1 MSDREKTRLRHMLE
15 AAQKAV
21 EFSEGRS
28 QNDLQEDE
36 QLALALI
43 RLLEIIG
50 EAAKAISPEIRK
62 QYSDI
67 PWRQMAGTRDRLIHA
82 YFAVDLDIVWIIVT
96 RDLPSLIA
104 KLQIILNEPKN

>member
-1 MSDREKTRLRHMLE
+1 MLE

-82 YFAVDLDIVWIIVT
+82 CFAVDLDIVWIIVT

>member
-1 MSDREKTRLRHMLE
+1 MLE